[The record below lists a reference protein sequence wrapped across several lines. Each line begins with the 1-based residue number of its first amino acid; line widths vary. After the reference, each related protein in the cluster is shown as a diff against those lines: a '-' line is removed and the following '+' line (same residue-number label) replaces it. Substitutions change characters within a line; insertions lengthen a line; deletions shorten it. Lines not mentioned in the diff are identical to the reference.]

1 MDMEVSIPPYP
12 VLTVHAQPPSAMD
25 TKVRRVLDKQ
35 FRAAGWSAKRVEWMS
50 PTTSPSASGPV
61 LHVSCEGSATA
72 RELVLVMRIGL
83 AHFVAGT
90 RAALPTWEISFDAR
104 GADGILRLVWD
115 RGAAP
120 KDMVESLMGLVPQ
133 PQPHL
138 SEGRRFWA
146 ERDGGVSA
154 LSPGTWN
161 WDLRSRAWRTGEG
174 PKD

>member
-72 RELVLVMRIGL
+72 RELVLVMRS
-83 AHFVAGT
+83 ASRT
-90 RAALPTWEISFDAR
+90 SLPGPGQLF
-104 GADGILRLVWD
+104 
-115 RGAAP
+115 P
-120 KDMVESLMGLVPQ
+120 P
-133 PQPHL
+133 
-138 SEGRRFWA
+138 GR
-146 ERDGGVSA
+146 SA
-154 LSPGTWN
+154 LTRGEPTGYCAWFGIAEPPRRTW
-161 WDLRSRAWRTGEG
+161 SRASWDWFLSLNPIYLRDADSG
-174 PKD
+174 PSATAEFRR